1 VRDGLHKIDNHDLKQ
16 QTRVFFGQETQHA
29 IEREKF
35 FDVLKKLA
43 IYFVISSINWID
55 LFKNAGLELLHI
67 SFNILQHFKEDTLR
81 MLGLAIIN
89 AGF

>member
-1 VRDGLHKIDNHDLKQ
+1 V
-16 QTRVFFGQETQHA
+16 VFFGQETQHA

-35 FDVLKKLA
+35 FDVLKKLV

>member
-1 VRDGLHKIDNHDLKQ
+1 
-16 QTRVFFGQETQHA
+16 
-29 IEREKF
+29 
-35 FDVLKKLA
+35 
-43 IYFVISSINWID
+43 VISSINWID

-67 SFNILQHFKEDTLR
+67 SFNILQLFKENTLR